1 MYSPAIK
8 HRLEARTEAQPS
20 YELSP
25 GTMSRNHPQAG
36 SPGPTVAQVYLFVFK
51 GALRSDLT
59 HIFYLLIAIYK
70 MKK

>member
-36 SPGPTVAQVYLFVFK
+36 SPGPTVAQVYLFV
-51 GALRSDLT
+51 
-59 HIFYLLIAIYK
+59 
-70 MKK
+70 